1 MVNTFTKK
9 ELPLMKAS
17 PYEISILCAKPVK
30 YDKFDLVYVVREGKA
45 TQRLGIWGCSF
56 NMTLYQQ
63 Q

>member
-1 MVNTFTKK
+1 
-9 ELPLMKAS
+9 MKAS
-17 PYEISILCAKPVK
+17 PYEISVLCAKPVK
-30 YDKFDLVYVVREGKA
+30 YDKFDSVHVVREGKA